1 MANLKLING
10 STEQTFSNVET
21 IKCPT
26 DDGGTQI
33 FETQK
38 ERQAKTVS
46 LSLSEGNQEIT
57 PDDGKVLS
65 NVTIE
70 KPESLV
76 PENIR
81 SGVDI
86 GGVEGSL
93 VEPTLTAETIALNM
107 VDGDQILTAPDG
119 TAYSTVTITKPSTL
133 VPENIRIGIDIGG
146 IEGEYGGEGASS
158 IEWDD
163 ITGKPN
169 VATVEYVDEAIANL
183 PSGGG
188 ASVSTETEI
197 FGEQAVEFQAD
208 SSLGGLYSK
217 GYYEAEGDVVFQLIA
232 GETYFVEWD
241 GETYECVAAAGT
253 LGTANGIYI
262 GNLSIAGLEG
272 DTGEPFLVA
281 DAVNTET
288 AFNMLISNDTEASHT
303 VRIYQKAPLQVSWE
317 NVTDKPFGEKSKPYT
332 WLNNAEF
339 VDTWTPDE
347 NNSNGGSWEGA
358 PAFPVSQIEH
368 PWIIGET
375 YTLILDGVEYSGL
388 EAFNLQGIAVAVG
401 NTAMAGGVDNGLP
414 FALAQL
420 IDGSIVGVD
429 TPIYMLMIEDGFIPS
444 DPTVTTT
451 RTIVITVKG
460 NASELIQID
469 PKYVPDLY
477 YEEKDKVILENNFS
491 DMWTP
496 DSENEEGGIW
506 QQEAFMALS
515 KENVLVADTKYNLT
529 VDGTL
534 YENLVP
540 FAFTFNGMP
549 TLGIGN
555 PVFYGA
561 GDDNG
566 CPVAIFQD
574 VYGALLGLPLWL
586 LTHDSPTP
594 DDPTVVSYIYFDI
607 KLIQAVPVVHQM
619 DPKYIPDMYRT
630 VLGDEV
636 VTENVIS
643 CQSTTSAHGSI
654 LVCEIIENETYV
666 ITYNGTEYIRTAQ
679 KYADKE
685 NSYYVGNLAI
695 VNSGN
700 PDTGEPFAAITNY
713 YTSTSDNLIFWF
725 FDSTGDKKVSIKKQ
739 DTIITVPEKY
749 LPTPPEFDLTA
760 MGLPAVAIGSYSQLD
775 DVDVTNICAALEKG
789 LVKFTFAFNYEG
801 TEIPAVYLG
810 LGISAL
816 GGWQSN
822 CILNFQGAPV
832 FGSLIF
838 DQTNR
843 QITARIT
850 PLGVAA

>member
-46 LSLSEGNQEIT
+46 LLLSDGNQEVT
-57 PDDGKVLS
+57 ADEGKVLS
-65 NVTIE
+65 SVTIE

-93 VEPTLTAETIALNM
+93 VEHTLTAETVALNM
-107 VDGDQILTAPDG
+107 ADGDQILTAPDG

-133 VPENIRIGIDIGG
+133 VPENIRAGVDVGG

-197 FGEQAVEFQAD
+197 FGEQAVDFQAD

-217 GYYEAEGDVVFQLIA
+217 GFYEAAGDVIFQLIE

-303 VRIYQKAPLQVSWE
+303 VRVYQKAPLQVSWE
-317 NVTDKPFGEKSKPYT
+317 NVTDKPFGYKQTPYT
-332 WLNNAEF
+332 WLNNAVF
-339 VDTWTPDE
+339 TDTWYPNE
-347 NNSNGGSWEGA
+347 SSINGGDWDAGGGIYVVESH
-358 PAFPVSQIEH
+358 EH
-368 PWIIGET
+368 LWVIGDK
-375 YTLILDGVEYSGL
+375 YTVTINGTEYTDVVATDLMGMGV
-388 EAFNLQGIAVAVG
+388 FVG
-401 NTAMAGGVDNGLP
+401 NTAMAGGADNGLP

-420 IDGSIVGVD
+420 PEGHPEGG
-429 TPIYMLMIEDGFIPS
+429 TPMYLYVTDLLGIPD
-444 DPTVTTT
+444 DPTVEHTVTT
-451 RTIVITVKG
+451 VISVKG
-460 NASELIQID
+460 NSKELVQLD
-469 PKYVPDLY
+469 PTYIKDMY
-477 YEEKDKVILENNFS
+477 YEDNEPIFTGVFTDTWN
-491 DMWTP
+491 P
-496 DSENEEGGIW
+496 DSTQENGGYWSDAVLIDMSSATLIEG
-506 QQEAFMALS
+506 
-515 KENVLVADTKYNLT
+515 KKYNLT
-529 VDGTL
+529 VNGTVYPEL
-534 YENLVP
+534 E
-540 FAFTFNGMP
+540 AFTQE
-549 TLGIGN
+549 LVGIGN
-555 PVFYGA
+555 PALIDA
-561 GDDNG
+561 GEDNG
-566 CPVAIFQD
+566 CPVAIARD
-574 VYGALLGLPLWL
+574 ATGALAGVPVWICQHN
-586 LTHDSPTP
+586 TVV
-594 DDPTVVSYIYFDI
+594 DDPTVSTIVRFDVKI
-607 KLIQAVPVVHQM
+607 ERVEPTVH
-619 DPKYIPDMYRT
+619 KI
-630 VLGDEV
+630 
-636 VTENVIS
+636 
-643 CQSTTSAHGSI
+643 
-654 LVCEIIENETYV
+654 
-666 ITYNGTEYIRTAQ
+666 
-679 KYADKE
+679 
-685 NSYYVGNLAI
+685 
-695 VNSGN
+695 
-700 PDTGEPFAAITNY
+700 
-713 YTSTSDNLIFWF
+713 
-725 FDSTGDKKVSIKKQ
+725 
-739 DTIITVPEKY
+739 PEKY
-749 LPTPPEFDLTA
+749 IPTPPEFDLTA
-760 MGLPAVAIGSYSQLD
+760 MGLPAVSIGSYSQLD
-775 DVDVTNICAALEKG
+775 DVDVTDICTALGKG
-789 LVKFTFAFNYEG
+789 PVKFTFAFNYEG